1 MDDMKIRSLMVIVSL
16 AISLSLMLFA
26 GQVQVYNSF
35 GQNSFLNDSNQI
47 GISSNI
53 SGITCDQ
60 TEHLVYHNH
69 TKLVINDQNNKSLN
83 IPAGIGIVPNECIF
97 WLHTHDDSGIIHV
110 ESPTKISFTLGQFLQ
125 VWNSFDNSTLIND
138 ILKINSQADV
148 SILLENS
155 TIIEPSANIVD
166 IPLQDLAI
174 ITLDL
179 KNMTGSQQTNS

>member
-1 MDDMKIRSLMVIVSL
+1 MHWIIMSIHSGIVIVS
-16 AISLSLMLFA
+16 ISTLLFLTLLA
-26 GQVQVYNSF
+26 GQVQHYRSF
-35 GQNSFLNDSNQI
+35 GQEGFLGESNDI

-69 TKLVINDQNNKSLN
+69 TKLVINNQNQSLT

-110 ESPTKISFTLGQFLQ
+110 ESPTKVSFSLGQFLQ
-125 VWNSFDNSTLIND
+125 VWNSFDNSSFIND
-138 ILKINSQADV
+138 ILQNNIQVNA
-148 SILLENS
+148 SILLENGTVVEGHS
-155 TIIEPSANIVD
+155 YSISN
-166 IPLQDLAI
+166 IPLEDLAI

-179 KNMTGSQQTNS
+179 KNVTET

>member
-1 MDDMKIRSLMVIVSL
+1 MRNHSILVIVSL
-16 AISLSLMLFA
+16 TILLSLMLYS
-26 GQVQVYNSF
+26 GQVQNYKSF
-35 GQNSFLNDSNQI
+35 AQNSFFNDSNEI

-69 TKLVINDQNNKSLN
+69 TKLVINDKNNQSLT

-110 ESPTKISFTLGQFLQ
+110 ESPSKVSFTLGQFLQ
-125 VWNSFDNSTLIND
+125 VWNAFGNSSFITDVLRND
-138 ILKINSQADV
+138 IQGDV

-155 TIIEPSANIVD
+155 TSVEPSSNIVN
-166 IPLQDLAI
+166 IPLEDLAI

-179 KNMTGSQQTNS
+179 KNVTAN